1 MGFRMRKSFK
11 VAPGVRVNVS
21 KSGVGASVGTRG
33 ARYSAHSSGRR
44 TTSVG
49 VPGTGVGWTSTTTGP
64 SRSTSA
70 RRAPDRRTQVPLSTP
85 PKPGWFAPKG
95 EKALYKLI
103 NSGTYGGADAERIA
117 SDHPD
122 HWLPAA
128 TIAGLRYL
136 ADGDTSDATVD
147 LLRKVFENDRRP
159 EQDRF
164 FMKYFGAI
172 PAATIRVAPGVAVEL
187 PFSRDLIGLALAEIL
202 QARDQIGEAID
213 VAERVTPTAHA
224 AVSLAELYSE
234 AGRHDDVIDLTNGVK
249 NEDDTTALL
258 LVYRGIAFTE
268 QGLFEAARESFKEAL
283 KSKKRATEVRH
294 LALRHRAEAY
304 VAEGKKA
311 QARKDLER
319 ILAEDSSIDGVRERL
334 QELTSS

>member
-33 ARYSAHSSGRR
+33 ARYSVHSSGRR

-49 VPGTGVGWTSTTTGP
+49 IPGTGVGWRSTA
-64 SRSTSA
+64 SRSRSSSHA
-70 RRAPDRRTQVPLSTP
+70 RASDQRTQAPMSAP

-103 NSGTYGGADAERIA
+103 NSGTYGGADAEKIA
-117 SDHPD
+117 RDHPD

-128 TIAGLRYL
+128 TIAGLRYV
-136 ADGDTSDATVD
+136 ADGDTGDATVD
-147 LLRKVFENDRRP
+147 LLRKVFENERRP

-172 PAATIRVAPGVAVEL
+172 PAAMIGVAPGVAVEL
-187 PFSRDLIGLALAEIL
+187 PFSRDLIGLALAEVL
-202 QARDQIGEAID
+202 QAQDQIDEAID

-258 LVYRGIAFTE
+258 LVYRGIAFTR

-283 KSKKRATEVRH
+283 KSKKRATDIRH
-294 LALRHRAEAY
+294 LALRHRAEVYA
-304 VAEGKKA
+304 AEGKKA
-311 QARKDLER
+311 QAPKDLER
-319 ILAEDSSIDGVRERL
+319 ILAEDSSVDGVRERL

>member
-11 VAPGVRVNVS
+11 VAPGVRINVS

-33 ARYSAHSSGRR
+33 ARYSVHSSGRR

-49 VPGTGVGWTSTTTGP
+49 IPGTGVGWTSTTTGQ
-64 SRSTSA
+64 SRSTSP
-70 RRAPDRRTQVPLSTP
+70 RRAPDPRPQAPMPAP

-103 NSGTYGGADAERIA
+103 NSGGYSGTDAEEIA
-117 SDHPD
+117 RGHPD

-128 TIAGLRYL
+128 TIAGLRYV
-136 ADGDTSDATVD
+136 ADRDTGDATVD
-147 LLRKVFENDRRP
+147 LLRTVFESEQRP

-164 FMKYFGAI
+164 FTKYFGAI
-172 PAATIRVAPGVAVEL
+172 PVVTIGVAPGVAVEL
-187 PFSRDLIGLALAEIL
+187 PFSRDLIGLALAEVL
-202 QARDQIGEAID
+202 QARDQIDEAID
-213 VAERVTPTAHA
+213 VAECITPTAHA
-224 AVSLAELYSE
+224 AVSLTELYSE
-234 AGRHDDVIDLTNGVK
+234 AGRYDDVIDLTNNVK

-258 LVYRGIAFTE
+258 LVYRGVAFTK

-283 KSKKRATEVRH
+283 KSKKRANEIRH
-294 LALRHRAEAY
+294 LALRQRAEVYA
-304 VAEGKKA
+304 AEGKKA

-319 ILAEDSSIDGVRERL
+319 ILAEDSSVEGIRQRL
-334 QELTSS
+334 DELTTP